1 MDDIKTRL
9 DKIADS
15 YQLIYT
21 TTDNAIVFPN
31 IASWELNN
39 KITRPVRL
47 KTPSTSHPV
56 ANSVFSH
63 PSFQF
68 SVNHCCCNNGKC
80 STSYS

>member
-1 MDDIKTRL
+1 MDEIKTRL

-39 KITRPVRL
+39 KIT
-47 KTPSTSHPV
+47 
-56 ANSVFSH
+56 
-63 PSFQF
+63 
-68 SVNHCCCNNGKC
+68 CNVIYNGVGRMIFNEPI
-80 STSYS
+80 TNIP